1 MKVILKYIL
10 IVFVSL
16 LVLAALLS
24 LFESPAKTT
33 VPLSELV
40 SKINNQGVE
49 SITVKEDLLEVKLA
63 NGDFL
68 KVKKESSVSAF
79 ETLLNLGADKEK
91 LSAVK
96 IEVKDASGFAAI
108 LSTVLPIVLPF
119 LLILLIFWFMFS
131 QAQKGSM
138 QAFSFGKTKARLAN
152 SVGKKKVMFKDVA

>member
-96 IEVKDASGFAAI
+96 IEVKDASG
-108 LSTVLPIVLPF
+108 LDRKST
-119 LLILLIFWFMFS
+119 
-131 QAQKGSM
+131 
-138 QAFSFGKTKARLAN
+138 RLN
-152 SVGKKKVMFKDVA
+152 SSHSSISY